1 MKERVG
7 KRLYAVMMLFFSL
20 FVTSIAFAEEDPALV
35 AKGKELFE
43 NKAGLN
49 TKLACILCH
58 KGEKALKPARIT
70 ELGDALP
77 DTINKYMV
85 EKAKGTAIAKDSEEM
100 KALMAYLRSGQ
111 S

>member
-20 FVTSIAFAEEDPALV
+20 FVTSIAFAEEDPALA

-58 KGEKALKPARIT
+58 KDTKALDPARIAG
-70 ELGDALP
+70 LGDTLP
-77 DTINKYMV
+77 DTINKYIV
-85 EKAKGTAIAKDSEEM
+85 EKAKGAAIAKDSEEM